1 MNRKKVLVIDDDAS
15 LRRVM
20 EMQLE
25 EIGCDVVAVASGNE
39 ALAAL
44 EEVTPALVITD
55 LRIPGMSGMDLLKLL
70 RADHPELTVIMVTA
84 YGTVRTAVEA
94 MKAGAYDYITKPIDY
109 DELAL
114 VVNRALEHQQLLEE
128 VRNLRLT
135 LDEKYGFESIIGRS
149 KALLRVL
156 EMTSRVAQT
165 DSIVL
170 IRGETGTGKELLAKA
185 IHQNSRRKNGP
196 FVTINCGAIPGN
208 LLESELFGHTK
219 GAFTGATA
227 AKKGRVE
234 TADGGTLFLDEIG
247 ELPLDL
253 QIKLLR
259 LIQQG
264 EIEKVG
270 ASNSS
275 KVDVRIIAAT
285 HRNLQAMIEDGT
297 FREDLYYRLAVIP
310 LELPPLRERL
320 EDIPELVQ
328 HLFLKSKQKHGRTE
342 LQLPESLL
350 PGFSNYDWPGNIRE
364 LENVIE
370 RLVVLAVGDKISAD
384 DLPEFLRRGSSLP
397 DLIRLD
403 LSPQGIS
410 LEAIEKDL
418 IIKALKKFNW
428 NQTQAARYLDISRR
442 TLNYRM
448 EKHGIRKDAVET
460 GVAPSS
466 TEVQFPDRKLSS
478 LVIPPELESAVLIFR
493 EMLAS

>member
-1 MNRKKVLVIDDDAS
+1 MKRRKVLVIDDDAS

-25 EIGCDVVAVASGNE
+25 EIGCDVLAVASGKE
-39 ALAAL
+39 ALGVL
-44 EEVTPALVITD
+44 EEVTPDLVITD
-55 LRIPGMSGMDLLKLL
+55 LRIPGMSGMDILKSI

-84 YGTVRTAVEA
+84 YGTVKTAVEA
-94 MKAGAYDYITKPIDY
+94 MKAGAYDYLTKPIDY
-109 DELAL
+109 DELTL

-149 KALLRVL
+149 KKLLRVL

-165 DSIVL
+165 DSIAL

-196 FVTINCGAIPGN
+196 FVTINCGAIPSN
-208 LLESELFGHTK
+208 LMESELFGHTK
-219 GAFTGATA
+219 GAFTGAIV

-264 EIEKVG
+264 EIEKIG
-270 ASNSS
+270 TSESS

-320 EDIPELVQ
+320 EDISELVQ
-328 HLFLKSKQKHGRTE
+328 NLFLKSKQKHGRLE
-342 LQLPESLL
+342 LHLPESLL

-370 RLVVLAVGDKISAD
+370 RLVVLAVGDKISAA
-384 DLPEFLRRGSSLP
+384 DLPEFLRRGSPLP
-397 DLIRLD
+397 DVIRLD

-418 IIKALKKFNW
+418 IIKALKKSNW

-448 EKHGIRKDAVET
+448 EKHGIRKDAIET
-460 GVAPSS
+460 GVAPS
-466 TEVQFPDRKLSS
+466 D
-478 LVIPPELESAVLIFR
+478 
-493 EMLAS
+493 

>member
-1 MNRKKVLVIDDDAS
+1 MKRRKVLVIDDDAS

-25 EIGCDVVAVASGNE
+25 EIGCDVLAVASGKE
-39 ALAAL
+39 ALGVL
-44 EEVTPALVITD
+44 EEATLDLVITD
-55 LRIPGMSGMDLLKLL
+55 LRIPGMSGMDILKSL
-70 RADHPELTVIMVTA
+70 RTDHPELTVIMVTA

-94 MKAGAYDYITKPIDY
+94 MKAGAYDYLTKPIDY
-109 DELAL
+109 DELTL

-128 VRNLRLT
+128 VRNLRHT

-149 KALLRVL
+149 KILLRVL

-185 IHQNSRRKNGP
+185 IHQNSRRKNEP
-196 FVTINCGAIPGN
+196 FVTINCGAIPSN
-208 LLESELFGHTK
+208 LMESELFGHTK
-219 GAFTGATA
+219 GAFTGATT

-328 HLFLKSKQKHGRTE
+328 HLFLKSKQKHSRTE
-342 LQLPESLL
+342 LHLPESLL

-384 DLPEFLRRGSSLP
+384 DLPEFLIRGSSLP

-466 TEVQFPDRKLSS
+466 DLNA
-478 LVIPPELESAVLIFR
+478 IP
-493 EMLAS
+493 

>member
-1 MNRKKVLVIDDDAS
+1 M
-15 LRRVM
+15 
-20 EMQLE
+20 
-25 EIGCDVVAVASGNE
+25 
-39 ALAAL
+39 
-44 EEVTPALVITD
+44 
-55 LRIPGMSGMDLLKLL
+55 
-70 RADHPELTVIMVTA
+70 
-84 YGTVRTAVEA
+84 
-94 MKAGAYDYITKPIDY
+94 TKPIDY

-128 VRNLRLT
+128 VHNLRLT

-208 LLESELFGHTK
+208 LLESELFGHMK

-227 AKKGRVE
+227 SKKGRVE

-253 QIKLLR
+253 QMKLLR

-264 EIEKVG
+264 EIEKIG
-270 ASNSS
+270 ASESS

-328 HLFLKSKQKHGRTE
+328 HLFLKSKQKHGRPE

-350 PGFSNYDWPGNIRE
+350 PGFSNYGLAWKYKG
-364 LENVIE
+364 VGE
-370 RLVVLAVGDKISAD
+370 RYRASGRS
-384 DLPEFLRRGSSLP
+384 RGWRQ
-397 DLIRLD
+397 D
-403 LSPQGIS
+403 
-410 LEAIEKDL
+410 
-418 IIKALKKFNW
+418 
-428 NQTQAARYLDISRR
+428 
-442 TLNYRM
+442 
-448 EKHGIRKDAVET
+448 
-460 GVAPSS
+460 
-466 TEVQFPDRKLSS
+466 
-478 LVIPPELESAVLIFR
+478 FR
-493 EMLAS
+493 G

>member
-1 MNRKKVLVIDDDAS
+1 MNRRKVLVIDDDAS

-25 EIGCDVVAVASGNE
+25 EIGCDIVAVASGKE

-44 EEVTPALVITD
+44 EEFTPSLVITD
-55 LRIPGMSGMDLLKLL
+55 LRIPGMSGMEILKLL
-70 RADHPELTVIMVTA
+70 RADHPELTIIMVTA
-84 YGTVRTAVEA
+84 YGTVKTAVEA
-94 MKAGAYDYITKPIDY
+94 MKAGAYDYLTKPIDY

-128 VRNLRLT
+128 VRNLRIT

-149 KALLRVL
+149 KILLRVL

-165 DSIVL
+165 DSIAL

-219 GAFTGATA
+219 GAFTGAIA
-227 AKKGRVE
+227 AKKGKVE

-253 QIKLLR
+253 QIKMLR

-270 ASNSS
+270 AGNSS
-275 KVDVRIIAAT
+275 NVDVRIIAAT

-310 LELPPLRERL
+310 LELPPLRERI
-320 EDIPELVQ
+320 EDIPELIQ
-328 HLFLKSKQKHGRTE
+328 HLFVKSKQKHGRTE
-342 LQLPESLL
+342 LHLPESLL

-384 DLPEFLRRGSSLP
+384 DLPEFLRHGSTLP

-403 LSPQGIS
+403 LSSQGIS

-418 IIKALKKFNW
+418 IIKALKKFNG

-442 TLNYRM
+442 TLSYRM
-448 EKHGIRKDAVET
+448 EKHGIRKDTVEH
-460 GVAPSS
+460 GGAPSDK
-466 TEVQFPDRKLSS
+466 TKFLQ
-478 LVIPPELESAVLIFR
+478 AV
-493 EMLAS
+493 AGKTANQG

>member
-1 MNRKKVLVIDDDAS
+1 MNRKKVLIIDDDVS
-15 LRRVM
+15 LLRVM

-25 EIGCDVVAVASGNE
+25 EIGCDVIAVASGNE
-39 ALAAL
+39 AMTAL
-44 EEVTPALVITD
+44 EEVTPELVITD
-55 LRIPGMSGMDLLKLL
+55 LKLPGMSGLELLKLL
-70 RADHPELTVIMVTA
+70 RSDHPELTVIMITA
-84 YGTVRTAVEA
+84 YGTVKTAVEA
-94 MKAGAYDYITKPIDY
+94 MKAGAYDYLTKPIDY

-114 VVNRALEHQQLLEE
+114 VVSRALERQQLLEE

-149 KALLRVL
+149 KSLLRVL

-165 DSIVL
+165 DSIAL

-196 FVTINCGAIPGN
+196 FVTINCGAIPSN
-208 LLESELFGHTK
+208 LLESELFGYTK
-219 GAFTGATA
+219 GAFTGATT

-253 QIKLLR
+253 QVKLLR

-270 ASNSS
+270 ASESS

-320 EDIPELVQ
+320 DDIPELVQ
-328 HLFLKSKQKHGRTE
+328 HLFLKSKQKHSRAE
-342 LQLPESLL
+342 LQLPESVLS
-350 PGFSNYDWPGNIRE
+350 GFSNYDWPGNIRE
-364 LENVIE
+364 LENIIE
-370 RLVVLAVGDKISAD
+370 RLVVLAVGARISAD
-384 DLPEFLRRGSSLP
+384 DLPEFLKRGSSIP
-397 DLIRLD
+397 DLIHLD

-418 IIKALKKFNW
+418 IIKALKKFGW
-428 NQTQAARYLDISRR
+428 NQTQAAKYLDISRR
-442 TLNYRM
+442 TLNYRI
-448 EKHGIRKDAVET
+448 EKHGIRKDTAEAS
-460 GVAPSS
+460 G
-466 TEVQFPDRKLSS
+466 TEP
-478 LVIPPELESAVLIFR
+478 A
-493 EMLAS
+493 

>member
-1 MNRKKVLVIDDDAS
+1 MKQRKVLVIDDDAS

-25 EIGCDVVAVASGNE
+25 EIGCEVVAVASGND
-39 ALAAL
+39 ALAVL
-44 EEVTPALVITD
+44 EEVSPALVITD
-55 LRIPGMSGMDLLKLL
+55 LKIPGMSGLDLLKLL

-94 MKAGAYDYITKPIDY
+94 MKAGAFDYLTKPIDY

-128 VRNLRLT
+128 VRNLRHT
-135 LDEKYGFESIIGRS
+135 LDAKYGFESIIGRS
-149 KALLRVL
+149 KVLLRVL

-165 DSIVL
+165 DSIAL

-196 FVTINCGAIPGN
+196 FVTINCGAIPSN

-219 GAFTGATA
+219 GAFTGAII

-264 EIEKVG
+264 EIEKIG
-270 ASNSS
+270 ASESS

-285 HRNLQAMIEDGT
+285 HRNLQAMIEDNT

-310 LELPPLRERL
+310 LELPPLRERI

-328 HLFLKSKQKHGRTE
+328 HLFIRSKQKHGRTE

-350 PGFSNYDWPGNIRE
+350 PGFSYYDWPGNIRE
-364 LENVIE
+364 LENIIE
-370 RLVVLAVGDKISAD
+370 RLVVLAIGDKISAD
-384 DLPEFLRRGSSLP
+384 DLPEFLKRESSLP
-397 DLIRLD
+397 DLIRVD

-418 IIKALKKFNW
+418 IIKALRRFNW

-448 EKHGIRKDAVET
+448 EKHSIRKDIVES
-460 GVAPSS
+460 GGMPSNETKS
-466 TEVQFPDRKLSS
+466 P
-478 LVIPPELESAVLIFR
+478 
-493 EMLAS
+493 

>member
-25 EIGCDVVAVASGNE
+25 EIGCDVATAANSNE

-44 EEVTPALVITD
+44 NEMMPALVITD
-55 LRIPGMSGMDLLKLL
+55 LRIPGMSGMDLLKTL

-84 YGTVRTAVEA
+84 YGTVKTAVEA

-109 DELAL
+109 EELAL
-114 VVNRALEHQQLLEE
+114 VVNRALERQELLEE
-128 VRNLRLT
+128 VHNLRLT
-135 LDEKYGFESIIGRS
+135 LDQKYGFESIIGRS

-196 FVTINCGAIPGN
+196 FVTINCGAIPAT
-208 LLESELFGHTK
+208 LLESELFGHVK
-219 GAFTGATA
+219 GSFTGATA
-227 AKKGRVE
+227 SKKGKVE
-234 TADGGTLFLDEIG
+234 AAEGGTLFLDEIG

-253 QIKLLR
+253 QMKLLR

-264 EIEKVG
+264 EIEKIG
-270 ASNSS
+270 ATEAS

-320 EDIPELVQ
+320 EDIPELGQ
-328 HLFLKSKQKHGRTE
+328 QLFLKSKQKHGRPD
-342 LQLPESLL
+342 LQMPDSLL
-350 PGFSNYDWPGNIRE
+350 ARFSNYGWPGNVRE

-370 RLVVLAVGDKISAD
+370 RLVVLAVGARISED
-384 DLPEFLRRGSSLP
+384 DLPEFLKREGPAPGS
-397 DLIRLD
+397 IQLD
-403 LSPQGIS
+403 LSPEGIS
-410 LEAIEKDL
+410 LDAVEKDL
-418 IIKALKKFNW
+418 ILKALAKFDW

-442 TLNYRM
+442 ALIYRM
-448 EKHGIRKDAVET
+448 EKHGINRESGGDDAADSKT
-460 GVAPSS
+460 QANS
-466 TEVQFPDRKLSS
+466 
-478 LVIPPELESAVLIFR
+478 
-493 EMLAS
+493 